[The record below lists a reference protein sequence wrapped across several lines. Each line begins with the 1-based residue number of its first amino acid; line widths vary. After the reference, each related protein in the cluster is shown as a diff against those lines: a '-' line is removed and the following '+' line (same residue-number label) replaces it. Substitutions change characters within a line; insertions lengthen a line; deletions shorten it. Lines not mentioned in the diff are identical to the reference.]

1 MGCGGPTV
9 DDCGKLVQVHLKK
22 RSLNSVRTLFMDPC
36 ARHMPC
42 SITTEREFL
51 RSVIIERLATAQEK
65 GSNFWLTLQSKTPSR
80 NNNLSSRRSFAMSE
94 NPNGIMMALRA
105 FDSLHLAT
113 CYCTNN
119 GCGCAL
125 NLWRMRTDG
134 LGNKLVSPGSTPTED
149 SPENPQLIRIIFSLL
164 GVSPS
169 LLSRLLSPG
178 ARKNDAPLQ
187 RQSILTKSVPG
198 TLSQ

>member
-1 MGCGGPTV
+1 MQCR
-9 DDCGKLVQVHLKK
+9 KIHY
-22 RSLNSVRTLFMDPC
+22 
-36 ARHMPC
+36 
-42 SITTEREFL
+42 
-51 RSVIIERLATAQEK
+51 
-65 GSNFWLTLQSKTPSR
+65 
-80 NNNLSSRRSFAMSE
+80 
-94 NPNGIMMALRA
+94 GILMALRA

-149 SPENPQLIRIIFSLL
+149 SPENPQLIRIIIFLL

-178 ARKNDAPLQ
+178 ARRNDPPLQ
-187 RQSILTKSVPG
+187 RQSIVTTSGRFYKDNYGAPTCRRHSCYRRISTHNQSLFPLSYYLWTELTAAPLNAARYRLQSCVSHG
-198 TLSQ
+198 LLSIC

>member
-1 MGCGGPTV
+1 
-9 DDCGKLVQVHLKK
+9 
-22 RSLNSVRTLFMDPC
+22 
-36 ARHMPC
+36 
-42 SITTEREFL
+42 
-51 RSVIIERLATAQEK
+51 
-65 GSNFWLTLQSKTPSR
+65 
-80 NNNLSSRRSFAMSE
+80 
-94 NPNGIMMALRA
+94 
-105 FDSLHLAT
+105 
-113 CYCTNN
+113 
-119 GCGCAL
+119 
-125 NLWRMRTDG
+125 MRTDS

-187 RQSILTKSVPG
+187 RQNIVTKSVPG

>member
-1 MGCGGPTV
+1 
-9 DDCGKLVQVHLKK
+9 
-22 RSLNSVRTLFMDPC
+22 
-36 ARHMPC
+36 
-42 SITTEREFL
+42 
-51 RSVIIERLATAQEK
+51 
-65 GSNFWLTLQSKTPSR
+65 
-80 NNNLSSRRSFAMSE
+80 
-94 NPNGIMMALRA
+94 MALRA

-149 SPENPQLIRIIFSLL
+149 SPENPQLIRIIIFLL

-178 ARKNDAPLQ
+178 ARRNDPPLQ
-187 RQSILTKSVPG
+187 RQSIVTTSVPG
-198 TLSQ
+198 TLSCNNTLTAPIIQNAGRFYKDNYGAPTCRRHSCYRRISTHNQSLFPLSYYLWTELTAAPLNAARYRLQSCVSHGLLSIC